1 MSMVIHIFIRV
12 LDFIFPPSPSYLTL
26 RDTTDEAWPS
36 CLNPQMVGTT
46 LCLAHYTNPVI
57 KAAVTA
63 GKFEHNTNA
72 LARLGITLRTYL
84 DQSETSLPPRTTVFV
99 PIPLHHTRQRERG
112 YNQVAEIVKA
122 GTKNTSYRILPLL
135 RRTRATS
142 PQSHLK
148 RAERLSHLDGV
159 FTYANQTINWN
170 SVTVVVL
177 IDDLMTTG
185 STLTTAATVL
195 RSHLPPHVTLV
206 TMALA
211 H

>member
-1 MSMVIHIFIRV
+1 MVIHIFTRV
-12 LDFIFPPSPSYLTL
+12 IDFVFPPSPSYERL
-26 RDTTDEAWPS
+26 RRTPLSHWQS
-36 CLNPQMVGTT
+36 CLRQYVIGETI
-46 LCLAHYTNPVI
+46 CLSNYADPSI
-57 KAAVTA
+57 KAAITA

-72 LARLGITLRTYL
+72 LALLGITLRTYL

-177 IDDLMTTG
+177 IDDVMTTG